1 MRHSSRLL
9 SLAAFLCFTVTGFL
23 QAAGKSGVEVEAW
36 GKTPEG
42 QEVSL
47 YTFSNKNGL
56 TVKMTNYG
64 AIVVSVETPDRN
76 GKLANINAGFDNLD
90 SYLAGS
96 PYFGATVGRFCNRIA
111 NGKFSIGNK
120 EYTLA
125 QNNGDHHLHGGEQGY
140 DKVVWTGTPVKR
152 KGAQGP

>member
-9 SLAAFLCFTVTGFL
+9 GLAAFLIFTVTGFL
-23 QAAGKSGVEVEAW
+23 HGADKTGVEVEIW
-36 GKTPEG
+36 GKTPDG

-76 GKLANINAGFDNLD
+76 GKFANIRA
-90 SYLAGS
+90 
-96 PYFGATVGRFCNRIA
+96 
-111 NGKFSIGNK
+111 
-120 EYTLA
+120 
-125 QNNGDHHLHGGEQGY
+125 
-140 DKVVWTGTPVKR
+140 
-152 KGAQGP
+152 

>member
-9 SLAAFLCFTVTGFL
+9 SLAAFLCFTVTGVL

-64 AIVVSVETPDRN
+64 LSLIH
-76 GKLANINAGFDNLD
+76 I
-90 SYLAGS
+90 
-96 PYFGATVGRFCNRIA
+96 
-111 NGKFSIGNK
+111 
-120 EYTLA
+120 
-125 QNNGDHHLHGGEQGY
+125 
-140 DKVVWTGTPVKR
+140 
-152 KGAQGP
+152 